1 MDQSFYGTLVELAKI
16 GAAGVGVAVLL
27 MVFLLIMKGKPV
39 DPDTAK
45 LRQRFLTL
53 GVGFAVVV
61 GLLALVPSLF
71 PQESGP
77 TAMRLTFSPDFQ
89 TESLTPPTIMLP
101 DGTVV
106 KPDQPVSLPPTH
118 GTQVVKITI
127 DEALKEVASLRQASA
142 SLAASVANIT
152 QQRDTLAKEIA
163 PAATAPA
170 AQQTLHL
177 QTQQTQQ
184 LQGEVAKSIQSGDF
198 ARANVFSSRLHQS
211 VVAARPMIAEI
222 ARPHP

>member
-45 LRQRFLTL
+45 LRQQFLTL

-77 TAMRLTFSPDFQ
+77 MAMRLTFSPDFQ

-101 DGTVV
+101 DDDRLVGELVV
-106 KPDQPVSLPPTH
+106 RGDESLP
-118 GTQVVKITI
+118 G
-127 DEALKEVASLRQASA
+127 R
-142 SLAASVANIT
+142 
-152 QQRDTLAKEIA
+152 RRWRCG
-163 PAATAPA
+163 PA
-170 AQQTLHL
+170 
-177 QTQQTQQ
+177 
-184 LQGEVAKSIQSGDF
+184 G
-198 ARANVFSSRLHQS
+198 
-211 VVAARPMIAEI
+211 
-222 ARPHP
+222 